1 MKIKL
6 TVNNKLF
13 NKTLLFNILYVVLC
27 IVILFVLLISL
38 MVSTR
43 YFFHLE
49 GAEQVN
55 CKEWISLI
63 VTFLILLFIGGK
75 MFKK

>member
-1 MKIKL
+1 
-6 TVNNKLF
+6 
-13 NKTLLFNILYVVLC
+13 VVLC